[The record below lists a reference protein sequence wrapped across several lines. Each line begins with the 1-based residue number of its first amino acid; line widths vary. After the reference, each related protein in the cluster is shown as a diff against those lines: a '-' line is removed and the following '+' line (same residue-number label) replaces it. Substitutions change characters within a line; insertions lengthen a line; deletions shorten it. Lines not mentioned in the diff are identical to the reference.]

1 MLVVAPEG
9 VVSWGAHLLD
19 ALDSEGRVKPD
30 HRRRVALELA
40 AYATNDGQGR
50 DVGDPVHEA
59 ITEGRTKGNEE
70 RRAAGSPEV
79 PYSSCTDQIMW
90 ILSAMGCIDERI
102 VNRTDDGGPTPWK
115 MGKSLTMIV
124 QAPGYQPASGGGA
137 PAPGD
142 ILFLTDK
149 GGHVCVLRVWDT
161 LAGLATTD
169 DYGQPYGRR
178 RHRTLR
184 RQGGVWTLDGR
195 PLGGWI
201 DLDAVPLEGPA
212 KLPEGVEEAVDG

>member
-59 ITEGRTKGNEE
+59 VTEGRTKGNEE
-70 RRAAGSPEV
+70 RRAKGSPEV
-79 PYSSCTDQIMW
+79 PYSSCTDLATW
-90 ILSAMGCIDERI
+90 VLVSMGCTDESLI
-102 VNRTDDGGPTPWK
+102 NRSDDGGRIPWQIGASLPRLVRAPSYQQAAAGGTP
-115 MGKSLTMIV
+115 
-124 QAPGYQPASGGGA
+124 AA
-137 PAPGD
+137 GD
-142 ILFLTDK
+142 ILFLADR
-149 GGHVCVLRVWDT
+149 GGHVAVLRVWDE
-161 LAGLATTD
+161 LAGLVTTD

-178 RHRTLR
+178 RHRTLM

-201 DLDAVPLEGPA
+201 DLDAVPLDGPA
-212 KLPEGVEEAVDG
+212 KLPPGVEEAVDG

>member
-1 MLVVAPEG
+1 VLVVAPEG

-19 ALDSEGRVKPD
+19 ALDSEGKVKPD

-40 AYATNDGQGR
+40 AYATNDGKGR

-59 ITEGRTKGNEE
+59 ITEGRTLANEQ
-70 RRAAGSPEV
+70 RRRNGSPEV
-79 PYSSCTDQIMW
+79 PYSSCTDLATW
-90 ILSAMGCIDERI
+90 LLASMGCTDESLI
-102 VNRTDDGGPTPWK
+102 NRSDDGGRIPWQIGASLPRLVHAPSYQQAAAGGTP
-115 MGKSLTMIV
+115 
-124 QAPGYQPASGGGA
+124 AA
-137 PAPGD
+137 GD
-142 ILFLTDK
+142 ILFLTDR
-149 GGHVCVLRVWDT
+149 GGHVAVLRVWDE

-195 PLGGWI
+195 PLGGWL
-201 DLDAVPLEGPA
+201 DLDQVPLDGPA
-212 KLPEGVEEAVDG
+212 RLPDVVAEAVDG